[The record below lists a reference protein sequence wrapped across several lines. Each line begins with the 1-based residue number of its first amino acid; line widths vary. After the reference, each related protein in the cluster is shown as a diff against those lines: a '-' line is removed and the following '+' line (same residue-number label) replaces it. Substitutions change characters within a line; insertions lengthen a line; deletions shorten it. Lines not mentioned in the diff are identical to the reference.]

1 MKHLLF
7 TLTFLFSLSSF
18 SQTING
24 VPIDEIDTPY
34 VQIVGSSRL
43 MSNKVNIEL
52 NFGQNTKF
60 FGNSRKES
68 AILDANGKQVKFNSM
83 VDALNF
89 MVSNGYELD
98 QAYAFVPD
106 GGSGPVYHYLL
117 RKRKK

>member
-1 MKHLLF
+1 MEYNQDQ
-7 TLTFLFSLSSF
+7 TSY

-24 VPIDEIDTPY
+24 VPINEIDTPY
-34 VQIVGSSRL
+34 VQIVGSERL

-60 FGNSRKES
+60 FGNSKKES
-68 AILDANGKQVKFNSM
+68 AVLDANGKQVKFNSM

-106 GGSGPVYHYLL
+106 GGSGPVYHYLM
-117 RKRKK
+117 KKMKE

>member
-7 TLTFLFSLSSF
+7 TLTFLFSLSSL

-34 VQIVGSSRL
+34 VQIVGAQRL
-43 MSNKVNIEL
+43 MSAKLNISL
-52 NFGQNTKF
+52 DFGQNTKF
-60 FGNSRKES
+60 FGNTRKES

-89 MVSNGYELD
+89 MVSNGYELK

-106 GGSGPVYHYLL
+106 GGGGEVYHYLM
-117 RKRKK
+117 KKIKE